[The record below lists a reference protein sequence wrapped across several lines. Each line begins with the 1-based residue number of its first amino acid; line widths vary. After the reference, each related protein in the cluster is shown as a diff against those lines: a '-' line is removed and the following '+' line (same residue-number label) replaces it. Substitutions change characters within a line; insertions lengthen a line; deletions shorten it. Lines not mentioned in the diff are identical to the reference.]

1 MKNII
6 KFRHIPKPRRYIR
19 GVTLI
24 EALIALGIMVAG
36 TAAIFGI
43 HSHVTSTNTANRLE
57 LLSTGLAQEKIEE
70 LRTFDYSDLLS
81 ISEETD
87 QKDPVIEMIIPGLNN
102 SRPISLTRCWRLE
115 DTGTAD
121 ETLLRA
127 TVSIFN
133 GDTQCNANN
142 DIQLASLTTFI
153 AQHDPRAS
161 ARNLEDQLKADGKGK
176 IIDGTPPTGEPD
188 GTSGGFEIYSDK
200 DGKVTGIYNPDTG
213 QSLVPS
219 EGDTYKFT
227 QINGNLLIDDS
238 TWNFDKARPLRVLT
252 EGAAFC
258 RLFYPNSNLEG
269 GSFDVSK
276 PMPFIGNSPNKLH
289 YLQYSCIVSDGWRR
303 SIYLRLP
310 NGYQSC
316 VGHPNLQTSENL
328 TPAEELDE
336 GTPDVTEIEDVLLS
350 GGRQYTGYGMSSAN
364 PPRRVATGM
373 RGSDEPGG
381 SVIGSLC
388 EPDEPCWS
396 DDQNVRGWIPGG
408 HHFFVRPFDKN
419 VLCADSMEIINTI
432 DTELGTSYRGILF
445 RNPHKTYCSNDK
457 QYTIDLGAP
466 PTSDEQEFMS
476 DCYSTTKV
484 SGFMIN
490 NVSSFSPEGNLLTFI
505 TRARLDS
512 ACSALGAFGAFGGA
526 YHCALSESVSLTT
539 EKGLIRPRAVNV
551 SFDPESYAN
560 IDPLDYLHDKT
571 LANFTINEPGGSD
584 GGSDGGDVI
593 TSCAGVQLVFNAVN
607 SNNINLVNATFNSS
621 NFSCNSSG
629 NQGQTVYS
637 CNITTE
643 VAYGSNIRINVTR
656 KNGSSTNTF
665 NIGAI
670 HMNNSPS
677 DGWCQ
682 RTGLTLP

>member
-6 KFRHIPKPRRYIR
+6 KFRHIPKPRRYTR

-70 LRTFDYSDLLS
+70 LRTFDYSDLLT

-142 DIQLASLTTFI
+142 NIQLASLTTFI

-161 ARNLEDQLKADGKGK
+161 ARNLEDQLKADGDGK
-176 IIDGTPPTGEPD
+176 IIEGTPPTGDPD
-188 GTSGGFEIYSDK
+188 GTSGGFVIYSDE

-219 EGDTYKFT
+219 EGNTYKFT

-258 RLFYPNSNLEG
+258 RLFYPNSNLED
-269 GSFDVSK
+269 GSFDESK
-276 PMPFIGNSPNKLH
+276 PMPFIGESPNKLH

-316 VGHPNLQTSENL
+316 VGQPNLQTI
-328 TPAEELDE
+328 AEEID
-336 GTPDVTEIEDVLLS
+336 GGSTDVTEIEDVLLS
-350 GGRQYTGYGMSSAN
+350 GGRQYTGYGMSITN

-373 RGSDEPGG
+373 RGSDEPGE

-396 DDQNVRGWIPGG
+396 EDQNVRGWIPGG
-408 HHFFVRPFDKN
+408 HHFFVRPFDEN
-419 VLCADSMEIINTI
+419 ELCAESMEIINTI

-466 PTSDEQEFMS
+466 PTSEEQQFMS

-490 NVSSFSPEGNLLTFI
+490 NVSSFKPEDNALTFI
-505 TRARLDS
+505 TQSRLDS

-526 YHCALSESVSLTT
+526 YHCALSESVALTT
-539 EKGLIRPRAVNV
+539 EKGSIRPRAVDV
-551 SFDPESYAN
+551 SFDPEQYSN
-560 IDPLDYLHDKT
+560 INPLDYLHDKS
-571 LANFTINEPGGSD
+571 LANFTINEPGDSGGSD
-584 GGSDGGDVI
+584 GGSDGGEVI
-593 TSCAGVQLVFNAVN
+593 PECDGVQLVFNPTNSNKISLVNTTFN
-607 SNNINLVNATFNSS
+607 SNN
-621 NFSCNSSG
+621 FSCLSEG
-629 NQGQTVYS
+629 KQGQTIYT
-637 CNITTE
+637 CNINNAVT
-643 VAYGSNIRINVTR
+643 YGSSIRVNVTR
-656 KNGSSTNTF
+656 DGVTFTNNF
-665 NIGAI
+665 FINES
-670 HMNNSPS
+670 HMNNQPS
-677 DGWCQ
+677 QGWCQ
-682 RTGLTLP
+682 RTELTLP